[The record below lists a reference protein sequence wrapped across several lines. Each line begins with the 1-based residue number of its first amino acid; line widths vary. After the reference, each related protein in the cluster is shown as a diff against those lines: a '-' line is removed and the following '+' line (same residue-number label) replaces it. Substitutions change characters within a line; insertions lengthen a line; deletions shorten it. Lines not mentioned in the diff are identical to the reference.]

1 MSKKDKKKELA
12 KAAKKGVKAAAKKAE
27 KEKLKKLASKSVE
40 LAEELRAEREATVAV
55 DEASAGD
62 AVAVVEQK
70 QDKKQEKKQ
79 KQKKA
84 SAAAYV
90 PVEGDKLRTI
100 SIKMPNGLIEAAD
113 KAAAAYGE
121 GGVSRSEFIRVAI
134 EKLIN
139 E

>member
-12 KAAKKGVKAAAKKAE
+12 KAAKKGAKAAAKKAE

-40 LAEELRAEREATVAV
+40 LAEELRAEREATMAV

-70 QDKKQEKKQ
+70 QEKK

>member
-12 KAAKKGVKAAAKKAE
+12 KAAKKGAKAAAKKAE

-40 LAEELRAEREATVAV
+40 LAEELRAEREATLAV
-55 DEASAGD
+55 DEASVGD

-70 QDKKQEKKQ
+70 QEKK

-84 SAAAYV
+84 QAPVPAYV
-90 PVEGDKLRTI
+90 AVEGDKLRTI